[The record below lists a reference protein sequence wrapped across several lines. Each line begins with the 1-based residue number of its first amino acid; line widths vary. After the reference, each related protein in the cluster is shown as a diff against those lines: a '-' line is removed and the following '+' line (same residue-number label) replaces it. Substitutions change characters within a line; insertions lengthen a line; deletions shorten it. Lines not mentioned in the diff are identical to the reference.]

1 MKIPM
6 DLVLVVILIVLMY
19 YHPPFIT
26 SLATSVLGT
35 IVAIGLM
42 AAVATLYGRNAGLL
56 AALIFIL
63 LMHNQREG
71 LTNNTPK
78 AKKNIQSFGKKWMG
92 ELKNELGKAKK
103 AKKGVIKETL
113 NPIVKAKPLLKR
125 KKKPIISS
133 TNKTDLENKMKR
145 ESYVNSQIAK
155 GENGGVGFMKKRE
168 KQ

>member
-78 AKKNIQSFGKKWMG
+78 AKKKIQSFGKKWKG

-103 AKKGVIKETL
+103 AKKGAIKETL

-125 KKKPIISS
+125 KKKPIISVD
-133 TNKTDLENKMKR
+133 K
-145 ESYVNSQIAK
+145 
-155 GENGGVGFMKKRE
+155 
-168 KQ
+168 